1 MTKNKTQEGLTVKKE
16 DNFTEWFTQLMLK
29 AELADYTDVSGC
41 MVFRPLAYKMW
52 EKIVSEADKEFKKIG
67 VENVYFPLFIPE
79 NLLSREEDHVKGF
92 APEVAWVTQAGKTKL
107 NERLAIR
114 PTSEAI
120 IYPSYSKWIRSYRD
134 LPKIYNQW
142 CSVVRWEFNNPVPFF
157 RTREFL
163 WNEIHSAFAS
173 EKEALEH
180 GEKVMSA
187 YNKITEDLM
196 AIPGIL
202 GKKTES
208 EKFAGAVFTKKVHSY
223 LQNGRVIE
231 GTCFHYDGEN
241 FAKAYDIKFKDSDEK
256 EKYVHQNTH
265 AITTRMLGTMLAI
278 HSDNK
283 GLIIPPKIA
292 PNKIIIIPL
301 IFKGKEKEVLEKA
314 KEIKKELS
322 LFSPILDERFYIS
335 AGRKFAEHE
344 LKGIPIRIEIGPKD
358 LQKNQATIKLRTEK
372 EKRELKIKNLKKEI
386 PKLLEEMQKNLFNKA
401 KKLLENNQKKTE
413 EKKELIKFIKEK
425 QIVKIPLEN
434 SKKAEELLKYE
445 TGGAKTLFIDSKEES
460 VKGKRCIM
468 TGNPADYW
476 VYVGKTY

>member
-1 MTKNKTQEGLTVKKE
+1 
-16 DNFTEWFTQLMLK
+16 
-29 AELADYTDVSGC
+29 
-41 MVFRPLAYKMW
+41 
-52 EKIVSEADKEFKKIG
+52 
-67 VENVYFPLFIPE
+67 
-79 NLLSREEDHVKGF
+79 
-92 APEVAWVTQAGKTKL
+92 
-107 NERLAIR
+107 
-114 PTSEAI
+114 
-120 IYPSYSKWIRSYRD
+120 